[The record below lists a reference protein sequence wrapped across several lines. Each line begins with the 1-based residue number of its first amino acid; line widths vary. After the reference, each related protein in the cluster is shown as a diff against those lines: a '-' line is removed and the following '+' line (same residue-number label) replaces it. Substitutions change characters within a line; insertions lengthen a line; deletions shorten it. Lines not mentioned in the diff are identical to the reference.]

1 MTGKRLMID
10 TSKCIG
16 CRACQVACQQWHS
29 LPSEDTVF
37 TGSYQNPP
45 DMSAANLTVTKFVET
60 MDTKLNWL
68 FFKDQCRHCDD
79 PPCMEECPLRA
90 IIRQADGVVRIDSS
104 KCFPSRC
111 STQQEKPC
119 QDECEFDEIPRYKYV
134 KNGSIV
140 VTKMRKCDLCYDRF
154 NHSVLNAQTRKPACQ
169 IACPPGAISFGD
181 ANPILA
187 EAMNRV
193 SYLKTHGWP
202 NTKLYPGQSG
212 DDATHVIWVL
222 TQNESRY
229 GQED

>member
-1 MTGKRLMID
+1 MID

-16 CRACQVACQQWHS
+16 CRSCQVACQQWHS

-45 DMSAANLTVTKFVET
+45 DMTAANLTVTKFVET
-60 MDTKLNWL
+60 LDTKLNWL

-79 PPCMEECPLRA
+79 PPCMEHCPFQA
-90 IIRQADGVVRIDSS
+90 IIKQADGVVRIDSS

-111 STQQEKPC
+111 STQQVKPC

-134 KNGSIV
+134 KDGSLV
-140 VTKMRKCDLCYDRF
+140 MTKMRKCDLCYDRF
-154 NHSVLNAQTRKPACQ
+154 NNSVLNGQSRRPACQ

-181 ANPILA
+181 ADPVLT
-187 EAMNRV
+187 EASNRV
-193 SYLKTHGWP
+193 SYLKAHGWP
-202 NTKLYPGQSG
+202 DARIYPGQSEDG
-212 DDATHVIWVL
+212 THVIWVL
-222 TQNESRY
+222 TRRENLY

>member
-1 MTGKRLMID
+1 MNGKRLMID

-16 CRACQVACQQWHS
+16 CRSCQVACQQWHS

-37 TGSYQNPP
+37 AGSYQNPP

-79 PPCMEECPLRA
+79 PPCMEHCPLRA
-90 IIRQADGVVRIDSS
+90 IVKQPDGVVRIDPL
-104 KCFPSRC
+104 KCFPNRC
-111 STQQEKPC
+111 SSSQVKPC
-119 QDECEFDEIPRYKYV
+119 QDECEFDEIPRYKYA
-134 KNGSIV
+134 KKGSLV
-140 VTKMRKCDLCYDRF
+140 VTKMRKCDFCYDRF
-154 NHSVLNAQTRKPACQ
+154 NNSALNAQTRKPACQ

-181 ANPILA
+181 ADPILR

-193 SYLKTHGWP
+193 SYLKTQGWP
-202 NTKLYPGQSG
+202 DAKVYPGQSE
-212 DDATHVIWVL
+212 DATRVIWVL
-222 TQNESRY
+222 TKREGVY